1 MALPRPQARVRSS
14 ERVLA
19 AVSRLIDRRR
29 GWFQALADV
38 GAWTIGLLIALWG
51 AHGDVPA
58 RSAVLLG
65 AVAAV
70 LLVGTAFSSGLYRS
84 RWQYGSLEEIAVVLG
99 PILAATVG
107 IALVDALLLEPS
119 VPLANL
125 CSAVAFA
132 TVLMGGLRYTWRLLI
147 DHGHRPSPADRQRL
161 IVFGAGRAG
170 QKIITWLLSDP
181 ESAYVPVALL
191 DDDPSRRHK
200 RIKGLE
206 VTGGRSEI
214 ARVARETGA
223 HALVVAIPSAD
234 AAVVRDVLRAGEEAG
249 LAVRV
254 LPPSASSS
262 TARPASPTSATSPTS
277 DLLGRH
283 RDRHRHRPDRRL
295 PHAAGGCWSPAP
307 AARSARSCAARSPGY
322 APAELIML
330 DRDESALHARPA
342 VDRGPGPARLR
353 EPRRRRHPRPRRL
366 ARAVRRAPARGR
378 LPRRRAQAPA
388 AARDAPG
395 RGGARPTSWGTWNVC
410 WPRRAAGVER
420 VRQHLDRQGGRPDQ
434 RARLHQADRRAA
446 DRRVVGRG
454 TAAARYLS
462 VRFGN
467 VLGSRGSVLTA
478 FRAQIAARRPGHGH
492 PPRRDPLLHDD
503 RGGRRSS
510 SSRPARS
517 AGAGEALVLDMG
529 EPVRIDDVAR
539 RLIDQRPSAD
549 RHRLHRPARRAR
561 SSTRSSS
568 ATARPT
574 SGRSTR

>member
-1 MALPRPQARVRSS
+1 MALPRPQARFRSS

-214 ARVARETGA
+214 DRVARETGA

-234 AAVVRDVLRAGEEAG
+234 AAVVRDVLRAGRRRG
-249 LAVRV
+249 SRYGSC
-254 LPPSASSS
+254 PPSASSS
-262 TARPASPTSATSPTS
+262 PARSASPTSARSPKPTCSAATSIET
-277 DLLGRH
+277 DI
-283 RDRHRHRPDRRL
+283 DADRRVH
-295 PHAAGGCWSPAP
+295 HAAGACWSPAP
-307 AARSARSCAARSPGY
+307 AARSAPSSAASSPSF

-330 DRDESALHARPA
+330 DRDESALHAVQLSIEGRA
-342 VDRGPGPARLR
+342 LLDSDEPGP
-353 EPRRRRHPRPRRL
+353 RRHP
-366 ARAVRRAPARGR
+366 
-378 LPRRRAQAPA
+378 
-388 AARDAPG
+388 
-395 RGGARPTSWGTWNVC
+395 
-410 WPRRAAGVER
+410 
-420 VRQHLDRQGGRPDQ
+420 
-434 RARLHQADRRAA
+434 
-446 DRRVVGRG
+446 
-454 TAAARYLS
+454 
-462 VRFGN
+462 
-467 VLGSRGSVLTA
+467 
-478 FRAQIAARRPGHGH
+478 
-492 PPRRDPLLHDD
+492 
-503 RGGRRSS
+503 
-510 SSRPARS
+510 
-517 AGAGEALVLDMG
+517 
-529 EPVRIDDVAR
+529 
-539 RLIDQRPSAD
+539 
-549 RHRLHRPARRAR
+549 
-561 SSTRSSS
+561 
-568 ATARPT
+568 
-574 SGRSTR
+574 